1 MDSALIEVSRTILRR
16 FDMRLKALRFSCAV
30 AGLLLSAFIST
41 AAYSADVIKLR
52 YAMWMP
58 PTHKMS
64 VVVDQWCKEVEKRTE
79 GRVKITPYFGGT
91 LAAPQLVYDGL
102 LKEAFDLGQTAL
114 AYNTGRFPFSEI
126 LDYPLGY
133 RDARQ
138 ATALDTAFTAKFK
151 PQLKEFE
158 DVKMLYFFA
167 PGATLIHTRK
177 VISSVEDIKGMRIKG
192 SGLNLKA
199 LEALGA
205 VPSTVTM
212 AETYDALQK
221 GMLDGVLQFT
231 ETLQTFRFGEVL
243 KCTVTDHGISTAP
256 VQYVAMNK
264 KKWESLPKDIQL
276 IIEKINEE
284 WIQKTVDE
292 LMVMD
297 KEAYEFL
304 KKQGHTIVA
313 VSKEQ
318 EAKTAEKM
326 KPVLDL
332 YVQAMK
338 AKNLPGDEA
347 LKFCLDFL
355 KSH

>member
-1 MDSALIEVSRTILRR
+1 MKLNTVRWSY
-16 FDMRLKALRFSCAV
+16 FV
-30 AGLLLSAFIST
+30 AGLLLCTFIST
-41 AAYSADVIKLR
+41 SAYSADVIRLR
-52 YAMWMP
+52 YAMWMA

-64 VVVDQWCKEVEKRTE
+64 VMVDQWCKEVEKRTN
-79 GRVKITPYFGGT
+79 GRIKVTPYFGGT

-102 LKEAFDLGQTAL
+102 LKGAFDIGQTAL

-138 ATALDTAFTAKFK
+138 ATALDNAFAVKFK

-158 DVKMLYFFA
+158 DVKMLYFFS

-177 VISSVEDIKGMRIKG
+177 VISGVDGIKGMRIKG

-199 LEALGA
+199 LESLGA

-212 AETYDALQK
+212 ADTYDALQK
-221 GMLDGVLQFT
+221 GMLDGMLQFT
-231 ETLQTFRFGEVL
+231 ETLQTFRFGEML
-243 KCTVTDHGISTAP
+243 KCTVMDHGISTAP
-256 VQYVAMNK
+256 VQYIAINK
-264 KKWESLPKDIQL
+264 KKWESLPKDVQQ
-276 IIEKINEE
+276 IIEKINQE
-284 WIQKTVDE
+284 WVEKTVNE
-292 LMVMD
+292 LTAMD

-304 KKQGHTIVA
+304 KKQGHTFVT
-313 VSKEQ
+313 VSKEEQ
-318 EAKTAEKM
+318 AKTAERM

-338 AKNLPGDEA
+338 AKGLPGEEA

-355 KSH
+355 KTH

>member
-1 MDSALIEVSRTILRR
+1 MKLRTLNPIR
-16 FDMRLKALRFSCAV
+16 FV
-30 AGLLLSAFIST
+30 AGLLLCLFVSST
-41 AAYSADVIKLR
+41 VYSADTVRLR

-64 VVVDQWCKEVEKRTE
+64 VTVDQWCKEVEKRTD

-102 LKEAFDLGQTAL
+102 LKEAFDVGQTAL

-133 RDARQ
+133 RDAHQ
-138 ATALDTAFTAKFK
+138 ATALDNAFVTKFK
-151 PQLKEFE
+151 PYLKEFE
-158 DVKMLYFFA
+158 DVKMMYFFS

-177 VISSVEDIKGMRIKG
+177 VISSVNDIKGMRIKG

-199 LEALGA
+199 LELLGA
-205 VPSTVTM
+205 IPSTVTM
-212 AETYDALQK
+212 ADTYDALQK
-221 GMLDGVLQFT
+221 GMLDGMLQFT
-231 ETLQTFRFGEVL
+231 EALQTFRFNEYL
-243 KCTVTDHGISTAP
+243 KCTVLDHGISTAP

-264 KKWESLPKDIQL
+264 KKWESLPKDIQQ

-284 WIQKTVDE
+284 WVTKTVDE
-292 LMVMD
+292 LTAMD

-304 KKQGHTIVA
+304 KKHNHTFVN
-313 VSKEQ
+313 VSKEDQ
-318 EAKTAEKM
+318 AKTAEKM
-326 KPVLDL
+326 KPVLDT

-338 AKNLPGDEA
+338 AKGLPGDEA

-355 KSH
+355 KAH

>member
-1 MDSALIEVSRTILRR
+1 
-16 FDMRLKALRFSCAV
+16 MRLNIGRLTFIV
-30 AGLLLSAFIST
+30 ASLVLCAFIST
-41 AAYSADVIKLR
+41 SVYSADVIKLR

-64 VVVDQWCKEVEKRTE
+64 VTVDQWCKEVEKRTD

-102 LKEAFDLGQTAL
+102 LKGAFDIGQTAL

-138 ATALDTAFTAKFK
+138 ATALDEAFVAKFK
-151 PQLKEFE
+151 PHLKEFE
-158 DVKMLYFFA
+158 DVKMLYFFS

-177 VISSVEDIKGMRIKG
+177 VISSINDIKGMRIKG

-199 LEALGA
+199 LELLGA
-205 VPSTVTM
+205 IPSTVTFP
-212 AETYDALQK
+212 ETYDALQK
-221 GMLDGVLQFT
+221 GMLDGALTYT
-231 ETLQTFRFGEVL
+231 EALQTFRFGEFL
-243 KCTVTDHGISTAP
+243 KCTVLDHGISTAP

-264 KKWESLPKDIQL
+264 KKWESLPKDVQG
-276 IIEKINEE
+276 IIEKINRE
-284 WIQKTVDE
+284 WTEKTVNV
-292 LMVMD
+292 LMNID
-297 KEAYEFL
+297 KEAYEWAE
-304 KKQGHTIVA
+304 KQGIKIVK
-313 VSKEQ
+313 VSKEDQ
-318 EAKTAEKM
+318 AKTAEKM

-338 AKNLPGDEA
+338 AKGLPGDEA

-355 KSH
+355 KTH

>member
-1 MDSALIEVSRTILRR
+1 MKLNIA
-16 FDMRLKALRFSCAV
+16 RLSYLV
-30 AGLLLSAFIST
+30 AGVLLCTLIST
-41 AAYSADVIKLR
+41 SAYSADVIKLR

-64 VVVDQWCKEVEKRTE
+64 IMVDQWCKEVEKRTD
-79 GRVKITPYFGGT
+79 GRIKVMPYFGGT

-102 LKEAFDLGQTAL
+102 LKGAFDIGQTAL

-133 RDARQ
+133 RDAKQ
-138 ATALDTAFTAKFK
+138 ATALENAFAARFK

-158 DVKMLYFFA
+158 DVKMLYFFS
-167 PGATLIHTRK
+167 PGPTLIHTRK
-177 VISSVEDIKGMRIKG
+177 VISGVSGIKGMRIKG

-221 GMLDGVLQFT
+221 GMLDGMLQFT
-231 ETLQTFRFGEVL
+231 ETLQTFRFGEIL
-243 KCTVTDHGISTAP
+243 KCTVMDHGISTAP
-256 VQYVAMNK
+256 VQYVAINK
-264 KKWESLPKDIQL
+264 KKWESLPKDVQQ
-276 IIEKINEE
+276 IIEKINQE
-284 WIQKTVDE
+284 WVEKTVKE
-292 LMVMD
+292 LTAMD

-304 KKQGHTIVA
+304 KKRGHTIVT
-313 VSKEQ
+313 VSKEEQ
-318 EAKTAEKM
+318 VKTAEKM

-338 AKNLPGDEA
+338 AKGLPGDEA

-355 KSH
+355 KTH